1 MFFNARKIKQFKREN
16 EALRRT
22 IDQLRAVNDAN
33 KFSIREL
40 HKQIDSYQDLI
51 ELEDQT
57 AIISHKGGGTSLMI
71 GGKRIGNITS
81 IEIERMTAGSPA
93 ILNIGIL
100 AEKVIIRKGKTQV
113 WKKQAQQNKESTEN
127 AQESTTR
134 IKRIDVTT
142 LAD

>member
-1 MFFNARKIKQFKREN
+1 MFNARKIKQFKREN

-22 IDQLRAVNDAN
+22 IDQLRAVNDTN

-57 AIISHKGGGTSLMI
+57 AIISHGGGGTSLMI

-81 IEIERMTAGSPA
+81 IEIEPMTAGLPA

-113 WKKQAQQNKESTEN
+113 WKKQAQENKESTEN
-127 AQESTTR
+127 GQESTTR

>member
-1 MFFNARKIKQFKREN
+1 MFFNARKIKQLKREN

-51 ELEDQT
+51 ELEDRT
-57 AIISHKGGGTSLMI
+57 AIISHGGGGTSLMI

-81 IEIERMTAGSPA
+81 IEIEPMTAGSPA

-113 WKKQAQQNKESTEN
+113 WKKQTQQNKESTEN
-127 AQESTTR
+127 DRESTTR

>member
-1 MFFNARKIKQFKREN
+1 MFFNARKIKQLKREN

-57 AIISHKGGGTSLMI
+57 AIIQHEGGGTSLMI
-71 GGKRIGNITS
+71 GGKRIRDITS

-93 ILNIGIL
+93 ILNIRIL
-100 AEKVIIRKGKTQV
+100 ADQVIIKKGKTQV
-113 WKKQAQQNKESTEN
+113 WKKEAQQNEESTAN
-127 AQESTTR
+127 AQ
-134 IKRIDVTT
+134 
-142 LAD
+142 

>member
-1 MFFNARKIKQFKREN
+1 MFNARKIKQFKREN

-57 AIISHKGGGTSLMI
+57 AIISHGGGGTSLMI
-71 GGKRIGNITS
+71 GGKRIGNIIS
-81 IEIERMTAGSPA
+81 VKIERMTAGSPA

-100 AEKVIIRKGKTQV
+100 ADKVIIGGT
-113 WKKQAQQNKESTEN
+113 KKCSKN
-127 AQESTTR
+127 
-134 IKRIDVTT
+134 
-142 LAD
+142 LM

>member
-1 MFFNARKIKQFKREN
+1 MFFNARKIKQLKREN

-33 KFSIREL
+33 KFSIRGL

-51 ELEDQT
+51 ELEDRT
-57 AIISHKGGGTSLMI
+57 AIISHEGGGTSLMI
-71 GGKRIGNITS
+71 GGKRIGNVIS
-81 IEIERMTAGSPA
+81 VEIERMTAGLPA

-100 AEKVIIRKGKTQV
+100 ADKVIIRKGKTQV
-113 WKKQAQQNKESTEN
+113 WKKQAQQNKESTAN
-127 AQESTTR
+127 GQESTTR

>member
-1 MFFNARKIKQFKREN
+1 MFFNARKIKQLKREN

-57 AIISHKGGGTSLMI
+57 AIISHEGGGTSLMI
-71 GGKRIGNITS
+71 GGKRISNIIS

-93 ILNIGIL
+93 TLNIRIL
-100 AEKVIIRKGKTQV
+100 ADQVIIKKGKTQV
-113 WKKQAQQNKESTEN
+113 WKKPAQQNE
-127 AQESTTR
+127 
-134 IKRIDVTT
+134 D
-142 LAD
+142 

>member
-1 MFFNARKIKQFKREN
+1 MFFNARKIKQLKREN

-51 ELEDQT
+51 ELEDRT
-57 AIISHKGGGTSLMI
+57 AIISHEGGGTSLMI
-71 GGKRIGNITS
+71 GGKRIGNVIS
-81 IEIERMTAGSPA
+81 VEIERMTAGLPA

-100 AEKVIIRKGKTQV
+100 ADKVIIRKGKTKV

-127 AQESTTR
+127 DRENTTR